1 VDETFTL
8 KQIVKNGTYQTKIQ
22 NSKFIAYCVKV
33 DSVEAVRKR
42 IAEIEEEHRKANHV
56 CWAYRIFQNEDVVAH
71 SSDAGEPHCSAGPPI
86 LSAIEGRDLIEVVC
100 IVVRYFGGIKLG
112 IGGLIRAYGSTAG
125 KALDESGAEEYEIMT
140 TLVIGSPLHKYSDVM
155 RILRKYSAEFQQ
167 GFDDRS
173 ITFNVRIPLKKQID
187 LIANLKSIPEVY
199 FT

>member
-1 VDETFTL
+1 M

-140 TLVIGSPLHKYSDVM
+140 TLVIGSPLDKYSDVM

>member
-1 VDETFTL
+1 ML
-8 KQIVKNGTYQTKIQ
+8 KQIVKNGTFQTKIQ

-42 IAEIEEEHRKANHV
+42 IAEIEEVHRKADHV
-56 CWAYRIFQNEDVVAH
+56 CWAYRILQNDDVLTH

-86 LSAIEGRDLIEVVC
+86 LSAIEGRDLVDVVC

-140 TLVIGSPLHKYSDVM
+140 TLVIGSPLDKYSDVM

-187 LIANLKSIPEVY
+187 LITNLKSIPEVH